1 VVRIGLFTEFSY
13 PGKTEHQMYREVME
27 QIVLADDLGYDFFS
41 TTQSFGKD
49 EVSCSS
55 FPLGLYVAM
64 AQRTRQIRFLTGVTT
79 VPLHIPTVLASE
91 IAATDLLTNGR
102 IEIGLGRGHPWV
114 LPRAGIDLQESRPRF
129 EEGIRALIQIFESG
143 YVERFEGRFWR
154 FTKFAVSP
162 DPIQRPHPPFYV
174 AVSISPASS
183 AFAGSVGQGLL
194 VPAYIGIPLDLVQG
208 LIAGYRKNVP
218 AGKKEEVVLGIHV
231 FVAKNHEEATRNG
244 AQGFAS
250 QAKTFLDC
258 VAKHM
263 DVLGEAYAGYRD
275 AIGIFGRLSNPKT
288 ALRHVEDGA
297 PNTLAVW
304 GTPTECLERIRF
316 YLNEIKPQQLIIDIA
331 SGSLEQEKVLSSMR
345 LFARE
350 VMPELRKA

>member
-1 VVRIGLFTEFSY
+1 
-13 PGKTEHQMYREVME
+13 MYREVME
-27 QIVLADDLGYDFFS
+27 QIVVADDLGYDFFS

-64 AQRTRQIRFLTGVTT
+64 AQKTKRIRFMTGVTT

-91 IAATDLLTNGR
+91 IAASDFLTDGR

-114 LPRAGIDLQESRPRF
+114 LPRAGIDLEESRPRF

-143 YVERFEGRFWR
+143 YVERFDGKFWR

-162 DPIQRPHPPFYV
+162 APIQKPHPPFYV

-194 VPAYIGIPLDLVQG
+194 VPAYIGIPLEMVRS
-208 LIAGYRKNVP
+208 LIAGYKENLP
-218 AGKKEEVVLGIHV
+218 AGKKGEVVLGIHV
-231 FVAKNHEEATRNG
+231 HVAKTHEEAARNG
-244 AQGFAS
+244 AQGFAG
-250 QAKTFLDC
+250 QAKAFVDC
-258 VAKHM
+258 VMKHM
-263 DVLGEAYAGYRD
+263 DVLGESYAGYRD
-275 AIGIFGRLSNPKT
+275 AQRIFGMLSDPQV

-304 GTPTECLERIRF
+304 GTPRECVERIRF
-316 YLNEIKPQQLIIDIA
+316 YVNEIKPQQLIIDIA
-331 SGSLEQEKVLSSMR
+331 SGSLEQGKVLSSMQ

-350 VMPELRKA
+350 VMPEFRKAQP